1 MASLRELVG
10 ARSHVGPATR
20 PRALSVG
27 ATSPVAASR
36 RWLASL
42 LRTRYGGVIAL
53 VATGAALRLWLML
66 RGWPALDSDEAI
78 IGLMARHILNNGERP
93 IFYYGQHYLGAL
105 EAYVA
110 AGAFALL
117 GPTTLALHLSELPLV
132 IGFLVAAYCLGRAA
146 YGPTVGLLTLA
157 FLAVGPAF
165 GLLRETAV
173 IGGYQETLL
182 LGALLLLMVYARLRR
197 PDSLPTRRRE
207 WARTL
212 AYYAALGVV
221 AGLGIWS
228 NQLIYPFVVAA
239 FVALAVGRRREMR
252 HLPVLALLA
261 GLVIGCWP
269 FLVYNL
275 QHGGA
280 TFAELAQQNRAPGHG
295 GPLPA
300 LPTWLG
306 QIGAT
311 LSVGLPALLGSP
323 HVCIGRSSAWASYPP
338 ALAVRGAPLV
348 GLCGSLNVVYALGVL
363 CCYGV
368 VAWQLGR
375 VARAWWQGRAR
386 RQSGERD
393 GQTAARRA
401 LAAKR
406 AVAAE
411 DAARLWLRAML
422 LFVAASIVALYTLS
436 WTARVYQ
443 FTAARYLL
451 PVYVT
456 LPLVFGVLWEHA
468 GLALKR
474 EMAWLVALG
483 KRGNVASVAPQRG
496 KSRLAGLDPA
506 GNLRGRASG
515 ENSEHTL
522 TSVSGSAKA
531 SLAAGA
537 DRKAT
542 RPRSG
547 ERATQDAAQERG
559 MVLGPAL
566 GWALRWSRPAR
577 AGAAAG
583 WLALLLGFAAYGAAA
598 TVWQAG
604 DTAQFGLPAPS
615 ADQRLL
621 AALSQ
626 RGITRFTADYWTCY
640 RLAFESGERLRC
652 AVRDSQNG
660 TLTRNGAVN
669 RYLPY
674 LTLIERTPHP
684 AYIFAAGSAGDA
696 TFDAWAEA
704 NGLPHTGYTR
714 IVSEGYAIYYW
725 PGGQG

>member
-1 MASLRELVG
+1 L
-10 ARSHVGPATR
+10 
-20 PRALSVG
+20 
-27 ATSPVAASR
+27 VAA
-36 RWLASL
+36 
-42 LRTRYGGVIAL
+42 
-53 VATGAALRLWLML
+53 GAALRLWLIL

-78 IGLMARHILNNGERP
+78 IGLMARHILGNGERP
-93 IFYYGQHYLGAL
+93 TFYYGQHYLGAL
-105 EAYVA
+105 EAYIA

-117 GPTTLALHLSELPLV
+117 GPTTLALHLSDLPLV
-132 IGFLVAAYCLGRAA
+132 IGFLVAAYWLGRAA

-157 FLAVGPAF
+157 FLALGPAF

-197 PDSLPTRRRE
+197 PDALPTGRRE
-207 WARTL
+207 WMRAL
-212 AYYAALGVV
+212 AYYAALGLV

-228 NQLIYPFVVAA
+228 DQLIYPFVVAA
-239 FVALAVGRRREMR
+239 FVALAADRRREMR
-252 HLPVLALLA
+252 HLPVVALLV

-300 LPTWLG
+300 LPIWLG
-306 QIGAT
+306 QVGAT

-323 HVCIGRSSAWASYPP
+323 HVCIGRSSAWPSYPP

-348 GLCGSLNVVYALGVL
+348 GLCGSLNVIFALGVL
-363 CCYGV
+363 GCYGV

-375 VARAWWQGRAR
+375 DAWAWWQ
-386 RQSGERD
+386 
-393 GQTAARRA
+393 RRA
-401 LAAKR
+401 QRAPAAKQT
-406 AVAAE
+406 VARE
-411 DAARLWLRAML
+411 DAAQLWLRAML

-456 LPLVFGVLWEHA
+456 LPLVFGVLWEYA
-468 GLALKR
+468 GPALKR
-474 EMAWLVALG
+474 EVAWLAALG
-483 KRGNVASVAPQRG
+483 KRGNAASAAPHRDEGQLVR
-496 KSRLAGLDPA
+496 SRPVGDSK
-506 GNLRGRASG
+506 GRARG
-515 ENSEHTL
+515 ANRAHTL
-522 TSVSGSAKA
+522 ASAAGSAKA
-531 SLAAGA
+531 RLAVETN
-537 DRKAT
+537 RVAT
-542 RPRSG
+542 LPRSG
-547 ERATQDAAQERG
+547 RRATQDA
-559 MVLGPAL
+559 VL
-566 GWALRWSRPAR
+566 GWAMRWSRPVR
-577 AGAAAG
+577 AGITAG
-583 WLALLLGFAAYGAAA
+583 GLALLLGFAAYGAGA
-598 TVWQAG
+598 TLWQAG
-604 DTAQFGLPAPS
+604 NTTQFRLPAPAS
-615 ADQRLL
+615 DQRQM
-621 AALSQ
+621 ATLSQ
-626 RGITRFTADYWTCY
+626 RSITRFTSDYWTCY

-684 AYIFAAGSAGDA
+684 AYIFGAGSAGDI

-704 NGLPHTGYTR
+704 NGLPHVGYTR
-714 IVSEGYAIYYW
+714 FVSEGYAIYYW